1 LNLNQLVMNS
11 QSASNP
17 YLSIATPFVAD
28 RWLRDRQVAIAQ
40 RVERKLQR
48 CLSLTEIEVDMDM
61 RWRSRFMP
69 KEMPRQI
76 SRESKRSL

>member
-1 LNLNQLVMNS
+1 MNS

-17 YLSIATPFVAD
+17 YLLIIPPFITDITD
-28 RWLRDRQVAIAQ
+28 RRLRDRQIAIAQ
-40 RVERKLQR
+40 RAERKLQR

-69 KEMPRQI
+69 KEMSRQI
-76 SRESKRSL
+76 SRESKKSL

>member
-1 LNLNQLVMNS
+1 MNS

-17 YLSIATPFVAD
+17 YLLIIPPFITD
-28 RWLRDRQVAIAQ
+28 RRLRDRQVAIAQ
-40 RVERKLQR
+40 RAERKLQR

-69 KEMPRQI
+69 KEMSRQI
-76 SRESKRSL
+76 SRESKKSL